1 MSTKS
6 GKVKEFMK
14 ASDYIH
20 IREVG
25 PRDGLQNESTRVP
38 TEAKIKFIQ
47 MLLDAGAPYVEATS
61 MVRHDVIPQLN
72 DAEEVVA
79 AFPGDKRIAVLV
91 PNVRGYARAI
101 NSGVKRVA
109 VFVAASERFNKANG
123 GKKISKTMD
132 DIRAIATDAQKR
144 GIRTRCYIST
154 AFNCPFKGTIYPS
167 EVRPIVSRLARLGI
181 EEIVLA
187 DTTGDATP
195 DQVVHLIQHTD
206 QVVDTG
212 KRMAMH
218 FHDTF
223 GNAMNNIAVAHRQG
237 IRRFDGSVGGLGGCP
252 FAPAAPGN
260 IATEQIT
267 KVYETGLD
275 TSLLE
280 AASDTIRKWL

>member
-1 MSTKS
+1 MKS
-6 GKVKEFMK
+6 
-14 ASDYIH
+14 SDYIH

-25 PRDGLQNESTRVP
+25 PRDGLQNEAARVP
-38 TEAKIKFIQ
+38 TVAKIEFIQ

-79 AFPGDKRIAVLV
+79 AFPNDKRIAVLV
-91 PNVRGYARAI
+91 PNLRGYARAI
-101 NSGVKRVA
+101 NSGVMWIA
-109 VFVAASERFNKANG
+109 MFVAASERFNKANG

-132 DIRAIATDAQKR
+132 DIRAIAADAHKR

-167 EVRPIVSRLARLGI
+167 EVRPIISRLTRYGI

-206 QVVDTG
+206 HVVDTG
-212 KRMAMH
+212 KRIAMH

-223 GNAMNNIAVAHRQG
+223 GNAMENIAAAHRQG
-237 IRRFDGSVGGLGGCP
+237 IRHFDGSVGGLGGCP
-252 FAPAAPGN
+252 FAPGAPGN

-267 KVYETGLD
+267 KTYETGLD

-280 AASDTIRKWL
+280 AASDKIHNWL